1 MKKLKKIGQ
10 GAYNSIQKN
19 GDKKKCVRN
28 NTTKYCWSHGMCM
41 DNSGG
46 CSWKKVLYQDGAIV
60 GEKIYGSNECCN

>member
-28 NTTKYCWSHGMCM
+28 NTTKYCWSHGMGT

-46 CSWKKVLYQDGAIV
+46 CS
-60 GEKIYGSNECCN
+60 